1 MSNDIHDE
9 QRLRELQALPLE
21 RKIGFT
27 AARITEWYHHYN
39 GHVHVSFSGGKDST
53 VLLYIARK
61 LFPEI
66 RAMFIDTGM
75 EYPEIRNFVKTVDNV
90 DWVRPEKTFLQVIR
104 EYGYPVV
111 SKEVAHYVYYARRNG
126 VGWSAAALGLIDDF
140 VSRKGEHWNI
150 RKGGRYDVSR
160 WKFLVDAPFL
170 IGDECCTIMKKK
182 PAKKYAREHKSYS
195 MIATMTEESRLRS
208 QTWIKNGCNAFD
220 AKEPKSTPMA
230 FWTEQDV
237 LTYIQKMHIPIASV
251 YGDIVQTVDRGGAY
265 NDRMH
270 VLHVWRSQGQMPEQI
285 PADVLHA
292 SQAVELLHQPARF
305 ERGAGLHPR
314 SLRAGTGSVL
324 RSRTKQ

>member
-208 QTWIKNGCNAFD
+208 QTWIKNGCNAFN

-251 YGDIVQTVDRGGAY
+251 YGDIVQTVDGGGGLTTTGASTRSRIRG
-265 NDRMH
+265 R
-270 VLHVWRSQGQMPEQI
+270 
-285 PADVLHA
+285 
-292 SQAVELLHQPARF
+292 AR
-305 ERGAGLHPR
+305 PR
-314 SLRAGTGSVL
+314 STISVRSASAVRA
-324 RSRTKQ
+324 